1 MYCVFLL
8 PFIKINIL
16 NILYNNPMSH
26 KMNTFTII
34 YNMLWIYNSFDIPI
48 RNGSKIVLFIVSVSV
63 LKSPYLSWVLCGHL
77 YLSIW
82 VRNFRRNTKSGHIV
96 LESSNV
102 QQSLSPRQQFI
113 SGGSC
118 GHAWNWFSQFHCM
131 SFSKVTFTSAN
142 AVGECREFL
151 RSLWIKFHGVGA
163 AHFISAKRFSNLHEL
178 IYPKAEYRSLIPP
191 HIAKSTGNYWLID
204 I

>member
-1 MYCVFLL
+1 
-8 PFIKINIL
+8 
-16 NILYNNPMSH
+16 MSH

-178 IYPKAEYRSLIPP
+178 IYPEAEYRSLIPP
-191 HIAKSTGNYWLID
+191 HIANSTGNYWLID

>member
-1 MYCVFLL
+1 
-8 PFIKINIL
+8 
-16 NILYNNPMSH
+16 MSH

-178 IYPKAEYRSLIPP
+178 IYPEADYRSLIPP